1 MTVRRSRCGRPAP
14 SGRTIWLTHMAV
26 GLLVLASALAGCTGG
41 GGGPKT
47 TPSTT
52 PSPTT
57 TSTTTTTTAPPATPP
72 PVIDLLLGF
81 ALTDC
86 AGIALQHARPLED
99 IQALLPDGFVA
110 TPAPGSADPRGV
122 VTVLLY
128 ACGNFTVAGT
138 VVPDTYFGAVST
150 YIARPDERVPGAPQT
165 EVQEYLFRVL
175 AGEDVLA
182 VLWRAA
188 GYDTYNASA
197 SVAVTGAGLP
207 VDPGARTGS
216 ADLGDYDVLAD
227 GGQAPG
233 LPGSITGP
241 FTRYTALGDGS
252 VLVWTGTYD
261 LGTAAIGSGVARL
274 ADDDPVASLGLGP
287 QQPALGGTAQLH
299 DAGDFLAQDLR
310 RVFTPAAA

>member
-1 MTVRRSRCGRPAP
+1 MVRRIRRGRHLDRFVPVA
-14 SGRTIWLTHMAV
+14 I
-26 GLLVLASALAGCTGG
+26 GLLVLASALAGCIGG

-57 TSTTTTTTAPPATPP
+57 TSTTTTTAPPSAPP

-86 AGIALQHARPLED
+86 AGIAVQHARPLED
-99 IQALLPDGFVA
+99 IQALLPDGFA
-110 TPAPGSADPRGV
+110 AAPAPGSADPRGV

-128 ACGNFTVAGT
+128 ACGNFTVADT

-150 YIARPDERVPGAPQT
+150 FIARPDERVPGAPQT

-207 VDPGARTGS
+207 FDPGARTGS
-216 ADLGDYDVLAD
+216 ADLGDYQVLAD
-227 GGQAPG
+227 GGQVPG
-233 LPGSITGP
+233 LPGPITGP
-241 FTRYTALGDGS
+241 FTRYSALGDGS

-261 LGTAAIGSGVARL
+261 LGAAAIGSGVARL
-274 ADDDPVASLGLGP
+274 AGDDPVASLGLGP
-287 QQPALGGTAQLH
+287 GRPAVSGTAQLH
-299 DAGDFLAQDLR
+299 DAGAFLAQDLR
-310 RVFTPAAA
+310 RVFTSVAA